1 MALCV
6 CVRVRVR
13 VRVRVCVI
21 SNQNTSKKPHY
32 MSDLSKFDAL
42 LHKTQQD
49 HFGTKVPGLDMCRSI
64 ILLSKITHQVCSDHP
79 FSQRNETTKRAVGVE
94 LEDDREREGVEVGI
108 IGSVFIK

>member
-1 MALCV
+1 
-6 CVRVRVR
+6 
-13 VRVRVCVI
+13 
-21 SNQNTSKKPHY
+21 
-32 MSDLSKFDAL
+32 
-42 LHKTQQD
+42 
-49 HFGTKVPGLDMCRSI
+49 MCRSI